1 MNFLA
6 RRSIRKYILKE
17 IESEKLDEILKA
29 GLSAPTGKN
38 LKPFEL
44 IVIKD
49 KDILKRISSA
59 KDTRTA
65 SMLEHANVGIVVLG
79 NPEKSYLWNE
89 DSSIVSFSLLLKAF
103 DLGIGGCW
111 INIKDN
117 NYSNSLTSE
126 NYIKNILNI
135 PERLKIVSIISLG
148 YSGEQKRPY
157 IDEDLDFS
165 KIHLEKY

>member
-65 SMLEHANVGIVVLG
+65 SMLE
-79 NPEKSYLWNE
+79 
-89 DSSIVSFSLLLKAF
+89 SILS
-103 DLGIGGCW
+103 
-111 INIKDN
+111 
-117 NYSNSLTSE
+117 YSNSNHKTIFSTTSAAHDTQVP
-126 NYIKNILNI
+126 Y
-135 PERLKIVSIISLG
+135 RLAL
-148 YSGEQKRPY
+148 
-157 IDEDLDFS
+157 
-165 KIHLEKY
+165 

>member
-17 IESEKLDEILKA
+17 IESKKLDEILKA

-117 NYSNSLTSE
+117 NYSDSLTSE

-148 YSGEQKRPY
+148 YSSEQKRPY